1 MTIAEWPGSSWRQP
15 ASTRAKASDP
25 EGVALRASTPASPF
39 SCNLLL
45 NLAREFVRRRAQRKR
60 ARGGEIE
67 ASFLC
72 DFELGW
78 SSKEF
83 VVDRNA
89 RAKTTETFP
98 KPAIYCHLLPFV
110 AAQPL
115 RPLQP
120 VQACH
125 WSVVIGL
132 QAAICCW
139 EWQAIAPNEA
149 NFKLYRICGDVRAF
163 ESSANEAIS
172 KEEYP
177 LAQELCRVLFGTAIR
192 L

>member
-89 RAKTTETFP
+89 GPRRRRPSQNLPST
-98 KPAIYCHLLPFV
+98 AIYCHLSPHNRYARCSRFKL
-110 AAQPL
+110 
-115 RPLQP
+115 
-120 VQACH
+120 
-125 WSVVIGL
+125 VIG
-132 QAAICCW
+132 Q
-139 EWQAIAPNEA
+139 
-149 NFKLYRICGDVRAF
+149 
-163 ESSANEAIS
+163 
-172 KEEYP
+172 
-177 LAQELCRVLFGTAIR
+177 
-192 L
+192 